1 MNSFLSDFKWRR
13 YINHAALCNLYFLNW
28 PIVLARLNAFDFL
41 YYILQKKKKDQESF
55 EISKRKCLL
64 TQNNKVHWS
73 TK

>member
-41 YYILQKKKKDQESF
+41 YYILQKKKRTK
-55 EISKRKCLL
+55 
-64 TQNNKVHWS
+64 KVL
-73 TK
+73 KLAKGNAF